1 MVVSIIFSK
10 SSLQEAF
17 PRCKILQNVCKYKF
31 PVRDLAKLSDFLV
44 VRGKNGGVIQI
55 FLEFFKS
62 LVYFLVYGILDR
74 SFCVF
79 FELIV
84 LLIQLIFSLVC

>member
-1 MVVSIIFSK
+1 MGNLPK
-10 SSLQEAF
+10 Q
-17 PRCKILQNVCKYKF
+17 VCKHESPVGNPLKQACKHKF
-31 PVRDLAKLSDFLV
+31 PVGDLTKISDFLV

-74 SFCVF
+74 SFCIF

-84 LLIQLIFSLVC
+84 LFIQLIFSLVC

>member
-1 MVVSIIFSK
+1 MGNLPK
-10 SSLQEAF
+10 QA
-17 PRCKILQNVCKYKF
+17 CKHKF
-31 PVRDLAKLSDFLV
+31 PVGDLAKISDFLV
-44 VRGKNGGVIQI
+44 VRGKNRGGIQI

-62 LVYFLVYGILDR
+62 FVYFLVYGILDR

-84 LLIQLIFSLVC
+84 LFIQLIFSLVC

>member
-1 MVVSIIFSK
+1 MIASILFTK

-31 PVRDLAKLSDFLV
+31 LVGYLTKLSDFLV
-44 VRGKNGGVIQI
+44 VRGKNRGGIQI

-62 LVYFLVYGILDR
+62 FVYFLVYGILDR

-84 LLIQLIFSLVC
+84 LFIQLIFSLVC

>member
-1 MVVSIIFSK
+1 MG
-10 SSLQEAF
+10 
-17 PRCKILQNVCKYKF
+17 
-31 PVRDLAKLSDFLV
+31 DLAKLSDFLV
-44 VRGKNGGVIQI
+44 FRGKNGEEFRF

-84 LLIQLIFSLVC
+84 LFIQLIFSLGC